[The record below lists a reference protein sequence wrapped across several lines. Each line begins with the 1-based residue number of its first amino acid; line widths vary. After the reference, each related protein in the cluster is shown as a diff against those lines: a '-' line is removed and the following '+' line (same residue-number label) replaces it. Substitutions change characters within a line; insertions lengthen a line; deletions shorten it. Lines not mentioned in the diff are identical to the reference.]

1 MTVQQLSWLI
11 NGDVILLLHSG
22 SDYTMQQN
30 DYRINI
36 DEEAKEIESTN
47 ASSPKAPYV

>member
-11 NGDVILLLHSG
+11 NGDVILPLHSG

-30 DYRINI
+30 DYIINI
-36 DEEAKEIESTN
+36 DKEAKEIESTN
-47 ASSPKAPYV
+47 AHSPKAPYV